1 MRALQDKVAL
11 VTGSARGIGRA
22 VAEKLAAAGAK
33 LVINDLDENAL
44 AEAAEAIRV
53 AGGSAVAVPGD
64 VTENDFGSNFVQ
76 AAVDAFGGVDIIVNN
91 AGYAWDAILQRTTD
105 EQWNAMLEIHLTA
118 PFRILRAAQPVIAA
132 AAKKEAADAK
142 PPARRSVINITS
154 IAGLGGNVGQ
164 SGYASGKAG
173 IVGLTKTLA
182 KEWGRL
188 GVTVNAVSFGIMDT
202 RMTGIG
208 QDRTTVDI
216 GGREIRV
223 GMGAELQA
231 ALASSIPLGRPGTT
245 AEAAGA
251 VYLLCLDEA
260 SYITG
265 AILECTGG
273 YSL

>member
-265 AILECTGG
+265 EVLSVSGG
-273 YSL
+273 V

>member
-105 EQWNAMLEIHLTA
+105 EQWHAMLEIHLTA